1 MENTSSFLMDHG
13 FMFNHCEGLALA
25 RWYKD
30 AMPPFVVP
38 EDYKVLRET
47 FANLLGRNPS
57 HVFWDIFQI
66 L

>member
-1 MENTSSFLMDHG
+1 MQNTSSFLMNHG
-13 FMFNHCEGLALA
+13 FVFDHCEALALA
-25 RWYKD
+25 CWYQD
-30 AMPPFVVP
+30 AMPSFVVP

-57 HVFWDIFQI
+57 HVFWDIFDI

>member
-1 MENTSSFLMDHG
+1 MQNTSSFLMYHG
-13 FMFNHCEGLALA
+13 FVFNHCEGLALA
-25 RWYKD
+25 RWYED

-38 EDYKVLRET
+38 ENYEVLRKS
-47 FANLLGRNPS
+47 FANLFGRHPS

>member
-1 MENTSSFLMDHG
+1 MQNTSSFLMNHG
-13 FMFNHCEGLALA
+13 FVFDHCEGLALA
-25 RWYKD
+25 CWYKD

-57 HVFWDIFQI
+57 HVFWDIFNV